1 MGVCSS
7 ENEDS
12 GSYGGLTRGQAVSP
26 LFPTLTHKKDQ
37 NKHSQLCSIEE
48 EAEEQPH
55 PAQWSCDARLQ
66 GPRPPGSPGVR
77 MRLSRRWGV
86 FRGKGRHEQRP

>member
-12 GSYGGLTRGQAVSP
+12 GSYGGLTRGHSVSP

-55 PAQWSCDARLQ
+55 PARWSCDARLQ
-66 GPRPPGSPGVR
+66 GP
-77 MRLSRRWGV
+77 
-86 FRGKGRHEQRP
+86 